1 MSHLSPL
8 VLFVDDDAD
17 TREMYQLALHL
28 EGFAVVVAANVAD
41 AIRCVMETPPAVIVT
56 DLAMPGMDGHELI
69 SWLHVQGKIRDA
81 GDCLDRVGQPVRG
94 QPCTAGRVCG
104 GVREAVPT
112 CLTRDDP
119 SERDGHARGARL
131 TRTLGRRPH

>member
-28 EGFAVVVAANVAD
+28 EGFAVLIAANVAD
-41 AIRCVMETPPAVIVT
+41 AIRCVIETPPAVIVT

-69 SWLHVQGKIRDA
+69 SWLHEQGRFRTPVIALTGWATPSDANRARQAGCAAVCVKPCLPASLAATIRSVMVA
-81 GDCLDRVGQPVRG
+81 
-94 QPCTAGRVCG
+94 
-104 GVREAVPT
+104 
-112 CLTRDDP
+112 
-119 SERDGHARGARL
+119 HAARA
-131 TRTLGRRPH
+131 

>member
-17 TREMYQLALHL
+17 TREMYQLALNL
-28 EGFAVVVAANVAD
+28 EGFAVLVAANVAD

-69 SWLHVQGKIRDA
+69 GWLHEQGRFGTPVIALTGWASPSDANRARQAGCAAVCVKPCLPASLAATIRSVMVA
-81 GDCLDRVGQPVRG
+81 
-94 QPCTAGRVCG
+94 
-104 GVREAVPT
+104 
-112 CLTRDDP
+112 
-119 SERDGHARGARL
+119 HAARA
-131 TRTLGRRPH
+131 